1 VIAFG
6 VPSVHR
12 CQSELEEEKMNDLIM
27 DAARR
32 SVRYVEGLSMRN
44 PYPSSEALERLH
56 ELEQPLQD
64 EAVDP
69 CEVLEMLDAVGS
81 PATVAST
88 AGRYFGFVIGGSLP
102 VAHAASILA
111 TAWDQNAATYAT
123 SPIASFLEEVCRKW
137 LLSLFGLPPE
147 SGVGFVSGAT
157 MASFTGLASARH
169 AVLRDA
175 GWDVESQGLFGA
187 PPVTVVVGEQAHAS
201 IFKSLSMLGMGR
213 ERVVRVPADAQG
225 RMRAELLP
233 DISGPTIVC
242 VGAGNVNSGAFDPI
256 KEICAAVKSN
266 GAWVH
271 VDGAFGLWAA
281 ASPEQAHLV
290 AGIEDADSWSVDA
303 HKFLNVPY
311 DSGIAIVRNPADQ
324 RAAMAMTTSYYIK
337 SGERDPWDWVPQI
350 SRRARGVE
358 IWAALRALGRR
369 GVADLV
375 ARSCRHAARFG
386 DALAAAGYQVLN
398 DVVLNQVLVSFGD
411 DDTTNRVVRRIQED
425 GTCWCGGAVWR
436 GQAVMRIS
444 VSCWATT
451 EQDVERS
458 LSAILRIA
466 AEERKS

>member
-1 VIAFG
+1 
-6 VPSVHR
+6 
-12 CQSELEEEKMNDLIM
+12 MNDLMM
-27 DAARR
+27 DAAGRG
-32 SVRYVEGLSMRN
+32 VRYVESLSTRKLC
-44 PYPSSEALERLH
+44 PPSEAIERLH
-56 ELEQPLQD
+56 ELDRPLQD
-64 EAVDP
+64 ESVDP
-69 CEVLEMLDAVGS
+69 FEVLEILDTLGS

-102 VAHAASILA
+102 VARAANILA
-111 TAWDQNAATYAT
+111 TAWDQNAALYAS
-123 SPIASFLEEVCRKW
+123 SPIGSFLEELCRKW

-157 MASFTGLASARH
+157 MASFSGLASARH

-175 GWDVESQGLFGA
+175 AWDVESQGLFGA
-187 PPVTVVVGEQAHAS
+187 PPVTVVVGEEAHAS
-201 IFKSLSMLGMGR
+201 IFKALSLLGMGR
-213 ERVVRVPADAQG
+213 ERVVRVPADGQG

-242 VGAGNVNSGAFDPI
+242 VGAGNVNTGAFDPI
-256 KEICAAVKSN
+256 KEICAAAKPN

-281 ASPEQAHLV
+281 AAPERVHLV

-303 HKFLNVPY
+303 HKWLNVPY
-311 DSGIAIVRNPADQ
+311 DSGMAIVRNPADL
-324 RAAMAMTTSYYIK
+324 RAAMSMSASYYIEA
-337 SGERDPWDWVPQI
+337 GERDPWDWVPQI
-350 SRRARGVE
+350 SRRARGIE
-358 IWAALRALGRR
+358 IWAALRSLGRS

-375 ARSCRHAARFG
+375 ERSCRHAARFG
-386 DALAAAGYQVLN
+386 EALAAAGYQVLN

-411 DDTTNRVVRRIQED
+411 EDTTNRVISRIQED
-425 GTCWCGGAVWR
+425 GTCWCGGAVWQ

-451 EQDVERS
+451 EEDVERS
-458 LSAILRIA
+458 LNAILRIA